1 MTAGSRAYARERKD
15 VKFANLHGSDLI
27 ANIWNNPTLP
37 DDPIRTKLWRSQ
49 SGGPMPDL
57 ETKSSI
63 DAVIQKFAFPDIHIG
78 AGEDES
84 PWVPFRPNVFIRHLS
99 FDVRTNMYANVL
111 WVKSGG
117 MLGRHRHR
125 GRVFGYTLEG
135 SWRYLE
141 YDWVA
146 RAGSYVQE
154 SPGAIHTLVS
164 DQGMKTVF
172 WLNGSLEFFDEH
184 DGLLETLD
192 VFWFI
197 NHYLSYCRE
206 NGIKINQKLFV

>member
-1 MTAGSRAYARERKD
+1 MPVLDTQSR
-15 VKFANLHGSDLI
+15 
-27 ANIWNNPTLP
+27 
-37 DDPIRTKLWRSQ
+37 
-49 SGGPMPDL
+49 
-57 ETKSSI
+57 I
-63 DAVIQKFAFPDIHIG
+63 DAVVREYAFPDIHIG

-84 PWVPFRPNVFIRHLS
+84 PWVPFQPNVFIRHLS
-99 FDVRTNMYANVL
+99 FDVRTNLYSNVL

-164 DQGMKTVF
+164 DEGMKNGF
-172 WLNGSLEFFDEH
+172 LAPWIAGILRRKQWLTRDPRCLLVCGSLPQLLSRQQYPDQQATIRLSSTF
-184 DGLLETLD
+184 GLHLD
-192 VFWFI
+192 VFAMMRR
-197 NHYLSYCRE
+197 HGPHPPLR
-206 NGIKINQKLFV
+206 K

>member
-1 MTAGSRAYARERKD
+1 MPVLDSKSR
-15 VKFANLHGSDLI
+15 
-27 ANIWNNPTLP
+27 
-37 DDPIRTKLWRSQ
+37 
-49 SGGPMPDL
+49 
-57 ETKSSI
+57 I
-63 DAVIQKFAFPDIHIG
+63 DAVVREYAFPDIHIG
-78 AGEDES
+78 AGEEVS
-84 PWVPFRPNVFIRHLS
+84 PWVPFRPNVLIRHLS
-99 FDVRTNMYANVL
+99 FDVRTNLYSNVL

-125 GRVFGYTLEG
+125 GRFFGYTLEG

-172 WLNGSLEFFDEH
+172 WLSGSLEFCDEN

-192 VFWFI
+192 VFWFVD
-197 NHYLSYCRE
+197 HYLSYCRE
-206 NGIKINQKLFV
+206 NGIPRNEKLFV

>member
-1 MTAGSRAYARERKD
+1 MPILD
-15 VKFANLHGSDLI
+15 AN
-27 ANIWNNPTLP
+27 
-37 DDPIRTKLWRSQ
+37 
-49 SGGPMPDL
+49 SG
-57 ETKSSI
+57 I
-63 DAVIQKFAFPDIHIG
+63 DAVVREYAFPDLHVG
-78 AGEDES
+78 AGDSES
-84 PWVPFRPNVFIRHLS
+84 PWVPFRSNVLIRHLA
-99 FDVRTNMYANVL
+99 FDVRMNMYVNVL
-111 WVKSGG
+111 WVKTGG

-125 GRVFGYTLEG
+125 GRVMGYTLEG

-141 YDWVA
+141 YDWIA

-172 WLNGSLEFFDEH
+172 WLNGSLEFVDQN

-197 NHYLSYCRE
+197 DHYLSYCRE
-206 NGIKINQKLFV
+206 NGIPINKKLFT

>member
-1 MTAGSRAYARERKD
+1 MLTAEPARTS
-15 VKFANLHGSDLI
+15 L
-27 ANIWNNPTLP
+27 
-37 DDPIRTKLWRSQ
+37 
-49 SGGPMPDL
+49 
-57 ETKSSI
+57 
-63 DAVIQKFAFPDIHIG
+63 DAVVRDYGFPDVHIG
-78 AGEDES
+78 AGESES
-84 PWVPFRPNVFIRHLS
+84 PWVPFKENSAIRHLA

-111 WVKSGG
+111 WVKQGG

-125 GRVFGYTLEG
+125 GRVFGYTVEG

-164 DQGMKTVF
+164 DEGMKTIF
-172 WLNGSLEFFDEH
+172 WLNGALEFFDENDH
-184 DGLLETLD
+184 LLETLD

-197 NHYLSYCRE
+197 DHYLTYCR
-206 NGIKINQKLFV
+206 NQGIAINKKLFV